1 MIKVEAIY
9 EEDADCYKYKEN
21 TNLYHLTDEQRNNIN
36 KRLPRGFCLV
46 KTSELPRC
54 TQFKGEVEYIPTK
67 REPRVASEDLN
78 KQFLAQPKIY
88 YQNFGKDNG
97 KSEVRVDKSGLRFS
111 QLPEGKSK
119 HA

>member
-46 KTSELPRC
+46 KTSELPRG
-54 TQFKGEVEYIPTK
+54 TQFRGEV
-67 REPRVASEDLN
+67 
-78 KQFLAQPKIY
+78 
-88 YQNFGKDNG
+88 
-97 KSEVRVDKSGLRFS
+97 
-111 QLPEGKSK
+111 
-119 HA
+119 